1 MLWQNKLSNQ
11 ICIKGI
17 PEKRCLFY
25 FYLNCRQKLNGMKK
39 NLSVVCLLGFLAAG
53 GQTITTKFEQ
63 SQGKQ
68 TPTYFEIID
77 WWKKLDERSGKVK
90 MLTMGPG
97 DAGYPLHLVVVANN
111 GDYNFDNIRKNN
123 KRVIL
128 IMNGIHP
135 GEPDGID
142 ASILLARDIVTNK
155 TKLPDNTVLAIIPV
169 YNIGGCLN
177 RSAYYRVDQN
187 GPEEFGFRGNS
198 QNLDL
203 NRDFIKC
210 DSREAK
216 SFAELFHLTDPDV
229 FLDNHVS
236 NGADY
241 QHVMTLICT
250 QHSKLGGVMG
260 EFMNKK
266 FEPGLYASMK
276 EKGYDL
282 IPYVNAF
289 GDSPDNGW
297 PEFFEGPRYS
307 SGYAALWHTFSFVAE
322 THMLKPYDQR
332 VKATYELMKSLID
345 FTSTNSEEI
354 KNLRSRTKEY
364 VKSAAEFPVSWSL
377 DRSVFDKRIYKG
389 YTAGRKPSD
398 VSGMPRLFY
407 DRSKPYE
414 KEVPFYNFYKPG
426 NFIKKPK
433 AYIIPQGWWRVIDLL
448 KVNKVQMRQ
457 LKKDTVI
464 EVEVY
469 RIEEYKTAPRQYE
482 MHHINSD
489 VKTST
494 SVQKISFRKGD
505 YYIPMNQAANRF
517 LIETL
522 EPTAAD
528 SYFAWNF
535 FDGILGQKEGFSAYA
550 FEDIAAGYLKT
561 NTELR
566 TLLEQRKAADTA
578 FAKNGRAQLNFI
590 YENSPWFE
598 TAYLRYPVYRVM
610 N

>member
-1 MLWQNKLSNQ
+1 MTCFALLLINFLNAQN
-11 ICIKGI
+11 
-17 PEKRCLFY
+17 
-25 FYLNCRQKLNGMKK
+25 
-39 NLSVVCLLGFLAAG
+39 
-53 GQTITTKFEQ
+53 ITTVFEK
-63 SQGKQ
+63 SNGTK
-68 TPTYFEIID
+68 TPTYHEAID
-77 WWKKLDERSGKVK
+77 WWQKLDAQSGKIK
-90 MLTMGPG
+90 MLTMGMS

-128 IMNGIHP
+128 INNGIHP

-142 ASILLARDIVTNK
+142 ASMLLARDIVINK
-155 TKLPDNTVLAIIPV
+155 VKLPDDVVLAIIPV

-177 RSAYYRVDQN
+177 RSAEYRVDQN

-203 NRDFIKC
+203 NRDLIKC
-210 DSREAK
+210 DAK
-216 SFAELFHLTDPDV
+216 ESKAFTEIFQLTDPDV

-236 NGADY
+236 DGADY

-250 QHSKLGGVMG
+250 QHSKLGGVLG
-260 EFMNKK
+260 EYLNKS
-266 FEPGLYASMK
+266 FEPGLYSSMK

-332 VKATYELMKSLID
+332 VKATYELMKSFID
-345 FTSTNSEEI
+345 FTSKNSATI
-354 KNLRSRTKEY
+354 KQLRDQTKQS
-364 VKSAAEFPVSWSL
+364 VKTQTLFPISWAL
-377 DRSVFDKRIYKG
+377 DRSVSDKRIYKG

-398 VSGMPRLFY
+398 VSGQPRLFY
-407 DRSKPYE
+407 DRTKPYE
-414 KEVPFYNFYKPG
+414 KEIPFYNFYKPST
-426 NFIKKPK
+426 FIQKPK
-433 AYIIPQGWWRVIDLL
+433 GYVIPQGWWTVIDLL
-448 KVNKVQMRQ
+448 KANKVQMTQ
-457 LKKDTVI
+457 FKKDTTI

-469 RIEEYKTAPRQYE
+469 RIDDYKTAPRQYE
-482 MHHINSD
+482 MHHLNSEI
-489 VKTST
+489 KTSIMI
-494 SVQKISFRKGD
+494 KEMKFKKGD
-505 YYIPMNQAANRF
+505 YYIPMNQSANRF

-535 FDGILGQKEGFSAYA
+535 FDGILGQKEGYSGYA
-550 FEDIAAGYLKT
+550 FEDIAADYLKS
-561 NTELR
+561 NPDLKNK
-566 TLLEQRKAADTA
+566 LEQKRATDTA
-578 FAKNGRAQLNFI
+578 FAKNGRAQLNFV
-590 YENSPWFE
+590 YENSPWVE
-598 TAYLRYPVYRVM
+598 PDYLRYPVYRVK
-610 N
+610 